1 MFVPIENTTSNQQ
14 NARSNVGKGGTKKKS
29 CGGSARG
36 EEAKKKIGGITKAAQ
51 KKIDAWWEQ
60 HSEILVKTA
69 VDEYRWE
76 ECRARDIVKA
86 YQQFLI
92 VKREMKDW
100 ENELIPCDKV
110 AFMMEYHAHNED
122 FDYQSDMKF
131 LCGHD
136 FGGEQLLVCGK
147 DDDFDREN
155 ATFDAVKKRFGSEFN
170 EELWN
175 TVRICFVEVDGG
187 I

>member
-1 MFVPIENTTSNQQ
+1 
-14 NARSNVGKGGTKKKS
+14 
-29 CGGSARG
+29 
-36 EEAKKKIGGITKAAQ
+36 
-51 KKIDAWWEQ
+51 
-60 HSEILVKTA
+60 

-76 ECRARDIVKA
+76 EGRARDIVKA

-92 VKREMKDW
+92 VKREMNDW

-122 FDYQSDMKF
+122 FDYESDMKC

-136 FGGEQLLVCGK
+136 FGGEPLLVCGK

-155 ATFDAVKKRFGSEFN
+155 ATFDAVEKRFGSEFN

-175 TVRICFVEVDGG
+175 TVRICFFGVDRRIKWDSDSASEDLDNSAFFVDRQKSDPLESAFEAYALSVSGALVEPLTDF
-187 I
+187 